1 MKSLV
6 KRFSLKMKTMPKIK
20 LTKTKIAELIA
31 TFFYV
36 GKIKFAPGTFG
47 SIAAFVPFALLL
59 NYAAGNEIF
68 WLVVVNFSL
77 FFIGLW
83 SSSVHGKSLRSHDAS
98 EIVIDE
104 VFGQF
109 LVLSVFFMQIEKNKY
124 EFWIILLPL
133 LLFRV
138 FDIFKPWPVSWFD
151 RNVKNAF
158 GVMMDDF
165 IAAIFAIVFTILF
178 LSFF

>member
-1 MKSLV
+1 MKSLA
-6 KRFSLKMKTMPKIK
+6 KRFSLKMKMMQKNRSFK
-20 LTKTKIAELIA
+20 NWLAELIA

-36 GKIKFAPGTFG
+36 GKIRFAPGTFG

-59 NYAAGNEIF
+59 NYAPANNLL
-68 WLVVVNFSL
+68 WLLMVNFLL

-83 SSSVHGKSLRSHDAS
+83 SSGVHGKSLKSHDAS

-109 LVLSVFFMQIEKNKY
+109 LVLSVFFMEIEKNKY
-124 EFWIILLPL
+124 EFWIVLLPL
-133 LLFRV
+133 MLFRI
-138 FDIFKPWPVSWFD
+138 FDILKPWPISWFD
-151 RNVKNAF
+151 RYVKNSF

-165 IAAIFAIVFTILF
+165 VAAIFAAIATIL
-178 LSFF
+178 LLNYM